1 MKAHPM
7 SLAGLVSPMVS
18 ALLSALSTFLLA
30 ATLFGATPAR
40 AADPYTVTVWAR
52 VLFAV
57 DGKAGEFT
65 VIDEAA
71 MPAKFVEGV
80 KARVSRMRI
89 PPPMDGDKP
98 ATLRSGVRL
107 DFVVTPGEAGGSV
120 RLDKVS
126 MEPLPVGRFVAPY
139 PDDLAKSGGWESGVV
154 ATCQVAV
161 DGRCASVTVTPQ
173 AGMPESVRRFA
184 KASLERWTFEPQRLN
199 DRPIE
204 GESTTRFTLRTPDSA
219 PEDFRQSRFDRLMQ
233 GR

>member
-1 MKAHPM
+1 MKSLSSCLAAL
-7 SLAGLVSPMVS
+7 LAGLVV
-18 ALLSALSTFLLA
+18 AIA
-30 ATLFGATPAR
+30 PAR

-65 VIDEAA
+65 VIDETA

-89 PPPMDGDKP
+89 PPPTDGDKP

-107 DFVVTPGEAGGSV
+107 DFVVTPGDTGGAV

-126 MEPLPVGRFVAPY
+126 MEPLPLTRFVAPY
-139 PDDLAKSGGWESGVV
+139 PDDLAKTGGWESGVV

-161 DGRCASVTVTPQ
+161 DGRCASVTVQPQ
-173 AGMPESVRRFA
+173 PGMPESVRRFA
-184 KASLERWTFEPQRLN
+184 KASLERWTFEPQSLN

-204 GESTTRFTLRTPDSA
+204 GESTTQFTLRTPDSA
-219 PEDFRQSRFDRLMQ
+219 PEDFRQSRFNRLMQ

>member
-1 MKAHPM
+1 MKSWSSFMAA
-7 SLAGLVSPMVS
+7 LFVGLV
-18 ALLSALSTFLLA
+18 LA
-30 ATLFGATPAR
+30 VAPAR

-52 VLFAV
+52 VLFGV

-71 MPAKFVEGV
+71 MPTKFVEGV

-107 DFVVTPGEAGGSV
+107 DFVVTPSDAGGSV

-126 MEPLPVGRFVAPY
+126 MEPLPVARFVAPY
-139 PDDLAKSGGWESGVV
+139 PDDLAKTGGWESGVA

-161 DGRCASVTVTPQ
+161 DGRCASVTVLPQ
-173 AGMPESVRRFA
+173 PGLPESVRRFA

-204 GESTTRFTLRTPDSA
+204 GESTTHFTLRTPDSA

-233 GR
+233 VR